1 MAVTRLLREA
11 VGNDVELYMDMNWS
25 RTVDSAI
32 ALGRE
37 LAPFDLSW
45 IEDPLPANDY
55 DGLRQISEARKPQSA
70 PARPSI
76 RRWSSEA
83 CSIAAASMSS

>member
-1 MAVTRLLREA
+1 MLREA
-11 VGNDVELYMDMNWS
+11 VGNDVELYVDMNWS

-37 LAPFDLSW
+37 LAQFDLSW
-45 IEDPLPANDY
+45 IEDPLPPNDY
-55 DGLRQISEARKPQSA
+55 DGLRQISEALEPQSA

-76 RRWSSEA
+76 RRWSSGA
-83 CSIAAASMSS
+83 CSTAAASKSS